1 MTVAGSGLRS
11 QTLFAHDTTEALR
24 AVTALI
30 NTAYR
35 GGRPLVTLADLAT
48 FLDDFEFTGDRTGD
62 QAELTAIQDLRP
74 VLEQLW
80 DVGPDEAVPIINR
93 LLREG
98 GALPQLAR
106 HGEWGWHLHATEPQA
121 PLADRIAVEAG
132 MAFIDV
138 IRMGEMARLRRCAS
152 EDCRAVL
159 VDFSR
164 NGRKRFCDLGNCGN
178 RTHVAAYRAR
188 QREGT

>member
-30 NTAYR
+30 NTGYR
-35 GGRPLVTLADLAT
+35 GGRPLATLADLAT
-48 FLDDFEFTGDRTGD
+48 FLDDFEFTGDRAGD
-62 QAELTAIQDLRP
+62 EAELAAIRNLRP

-80 DVGPDEAVPIINR
+80 DVGPDEAVPIVNR

-106 HGEWGWHLHATEPQA
+106 HGGWGGHRHATAAQPPRGRTA
-121 PLADRIAVEAG
+121 LPPGRLPPPGGGGGAAGGCDGPAGGAVPPPPH
-132 MAFIDV
+132 
-138 IRMGEMARLRRCAS
+138 RR
-152 EDCRAVL
+152 
-159 VDFSR
+159 
-164 NGRKRFCDLGNCGN
+164 
-178 RTHVAAYRAR
+178 
-188 QREGT
+188 